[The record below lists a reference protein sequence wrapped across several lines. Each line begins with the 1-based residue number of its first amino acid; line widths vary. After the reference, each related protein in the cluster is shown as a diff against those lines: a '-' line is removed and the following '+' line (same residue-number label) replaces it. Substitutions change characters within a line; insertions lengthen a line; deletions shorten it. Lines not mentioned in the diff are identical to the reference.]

1 METVG
6 RYTIEGRLG
15 RGGMSTVYKARAP
28 ITGRTVAL
36 KILLP
41 RDEIFEELVGKERL
55 REIFIE
61 EARIMGEIT
70 HDHVA
75 KIIDCQEEGPSP
87 FIVLEYFAHSIGSLI
102 GEAYVVEKPSRVIS
116 VNKSYDYIRQSLKG
130 LERLHFAGII
140 HRDIKPFNLMIT
152 NDDRVKIID
161 FGLSKVRGEE
171 KMAVPGMQVGSPY
184 YAAPEQEQTPGE
196 VDERADLFSVG
207 IMAYRMVTGHLV
219 SIHDQKIPRP
229 SELNS
234 ELNGD
239 WDNFLLKSIKA
250 DREKRYCSAYEMRLE
265 LEKVYASWARQSKMS
280 CNFMAMDQTG
290 PGIVKTSL
298 REKPVFLRYREL
310 RQAFELDTLMR
321 PQKFTPHRF
330 AIKSR
335 QLLHCSDTGLLWQR
349 EGAGFPLTWKNA
361 HDYIPFLNSRNW
373 QGHSTWRL
381 PTIEELFSLLRPPT
395 LQRDF
400 CFESYFP
407 GDIHW
412 LWSCD
417 SCTKKKAWTVDIQES
432 YIQELDKDGMAS
444 VCAVTVIREL
454 RGDTGIIAADKR

>member
-6 RYTIEGRLG
+6 RYKIEGRLG
-15 RGGMSTVYKARAP
+15 RGGMSTVYKAKTP
-28 ITGRTVAL
+28 VTGRTVAL

-61 EARIMGEIT
+61 EAKIMGEIT

-75 KIIDCQEEGPSP
+75 KIIDCQEDGPSP

-116 VNKSYDYIRQSLKG
+116 VNKSYEYIRQSLKG

-140 HRDIKPFNLMIT
+140 HRDMKPFNLMIT

-161 FGLSKVRGEE
+161 FGLSRVRGEE
-171 KMAVPGMQVGSPY
+171 KMAIPGMQVGSPY
-184 YAAPEQEQTPGE
+184 YAAPEQELAPKD

-207 IMAYRMVTGHLV
+207 IMAYRMFTGHLV
-219 SIHDQKIPRP
+219 SIHDRKIPLP
-229 SELNS
+229 SELNN
-234 ELNGD
+234 ELDSN
-239 WDNFLLKSIKA
+239 WDDFLLKSIKA
-250 DREKRYCSAYEMRLE
+250 DREQRYNSAYEMRLQ
-265 LEKVYASWARQSKMS
+265 LETVYNSWTRQSKMS
-280 CNFMAMDQTG
+280 CNFMAMDQAG
-290 PGIVKTSL
+290 PDIAKVSL
-298 REKPVFLRYREL
+298 RTNPIFLRYKEL
-310 RQAFELDTLMR
+310 RHVFALDVLMR
-321 PQKFTPHRF
+321 PKQFTPHRF
-330 AIKSR
+330 TITSR
-335 QLLHCSDTGLLWQR
+335 QLLECSDTGLLWQR
-349 EGAGFPLTWKNA
+349 EGAGFPLTWGKA
-361 HDYIPFLNSRNW
+361 HEYVDFLNSRKW
-373 QGHSTWRL
+373 QGYSNWRL

-407 GDIHW
+407 EDIHW

-432 YIQELDKDGMAS
+432 FIQELDKDGMAS
-444 VCAVTVIREL
+444 VCAVRS
-454 RGDTGIIAADKR
+454 R

>member
-6 RYTIEGRLG
+6 RYIIEGRLG

-28 ITGRTVAL
+28 VTGRTVAL

-41 RDEIFEELVGKERL
+41 RDEIFEELVGKDRL

-75 KIIDCQEEGPSP
+75 KIIDCQENGPAP

-116 VNKSYDYIRQSLKG
+116 VNKSYEYIRQSLKG
-130 LERLHFAGII
+130 LERLHFSGII

-161 FGLSKVRGEE
+161 FGLSRVRGEE
-171 KMAVPGMQVGSPY
+171 KMAIPGMQVGSPY
-184 YAAPEQEQTPGE
+184 YAAPEQEMAPKE
-196 VDERADLFSVG
+196 ADERADLFSVG
-207 IMAYRMVTGHLV
+207 VMAYRMVTGHLV
-219 SIHDQKIPRP
+219 SLHDQKIPRP
-229 SELNS
+229 SELNT

-239 WDNFLLKSIKA
+239 WDDFLLKSIKA
-250 DREKRYCSAYEMRLE
+250 DRENRHCSAHEMRLE
-265 LEKVYASWARQSKMS
+265 LEAVYASWARQSEIS
-280 CNFMAMDQTG
+280 CNFMAMDQAG
-290 PGIVKTSL
+290 PLVAKTSL
-298 REKPVFLRYREL
+298 RENPAFLRYREL
-310 RQAFELDTLMR
+310 RQTFELDTLMR
-321 PQKFTPHRF
+321 PQQFTPHRF
-330 AIKSR
+330 AINSR

-349 EGAGFPLTWKNA
+349 EGAGFPLNWNKA
-361 HDYIPFLNSRNW
+361 HDYIDFLNSRNW

-400 CFESYFP
+400 CFESYFSQ
-407 GDIHW
+407 DIHW

-444 VCAVTVIREL
+444 VCAVTVS
-454 RGDTGIIAADKR
+454 